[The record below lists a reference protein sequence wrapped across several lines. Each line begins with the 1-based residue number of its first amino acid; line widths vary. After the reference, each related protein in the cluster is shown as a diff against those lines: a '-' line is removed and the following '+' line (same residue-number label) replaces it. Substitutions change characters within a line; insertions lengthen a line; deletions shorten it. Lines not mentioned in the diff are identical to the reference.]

1 MIFNI
6 FAKFATYFFENRKI
20 RKNFRKF
27 ITFFNIFF
35 NILVINFYKPN
46 NPRLIILILKKLY
59 LCKKLISKK

>member
-6 FAKFATYFFENRKI
+6 SQIYATCFFENRKI

-46 NPRLIILILKKLY
+46 NPNLFILILKNCIFVK
-59 LCKKLISKK
+59 I